1 MAGTTNSSGLNN
13 ILSSTNQVQT
23 TLPSWYD
30 TAQQN
35 VVNQAGSALGQA
47 PTFGNT
53 TAQGAVNTLQGQAN
67 PFTQA
72 QGSLNTIAQ
81 GAANP
86 WITDPTTGQV
96 TPNTQTAL
104 GGLFQAQN
112 QQLNQLM
119 PTALAPTQASGIGSG
134 GFGGL
139 RAQTA
144 VDTAKTN
151 ALSTLQA
158 QQMQAALQNQQTGAT
173 AGGALGNVGAQGITA
188 GLNTG
193 AAQMNAPFQGATN
206 YSNLINSVNVPAT
219 VSQQNQ
225 QSPLQMVSTLAGV
238 PTIGTNL
245 LNSIFGKASGTP
257 GTSGYVPAGFLQTL
271 QNAFGGSS
279 PTDVT
284 SVTGTGGAGTMLDPT
299 TGQIVPDPTYGTGAT
314 NTGTQAQDISNQAG
328 GTGMTQ
334 PDINASDSSNIYGI

>member
-1 MAGTTNSSGLNN
+1 MGSFTDNSFFIKLEH
-13 ILSSTNQVQT
+13 I
-23 TLPSWYD
+23 
-30 TAQQN
+30 
-35 VVNQAGSALGQA
+35 
-47 PTFGNT
+47 
-53 TAQGAVNTLQGQAN
+53 QAN

-119 PTALAPTQASGIGSG
+119 PTALAPTQANGIGSG

-158 QQMQAALQNQQTGAT
+158 QQMQAALQNQQTGAS
-173 AGGALGNVGAQGITA
+173 AAGALGNVGAQGITA
-188 GLNTG
+188 GLTTG

-225 QSPLQMVSTLAGV
+225 QSPLQMVSTLAGLPSV
-238 PTIGTNL
+238 GTNL
-245 LNSIFGKASGTP
+245 LNSIFGKGAGTP
-257 GTSGYVPAGFLQTL
+257 GTSGYIPAGFLPSW
-271 QNAFGGSS
+271 NSIFGGSDAAS
-279 PTDVT
+279 QAAANQDMANVNMGIVDP
-284 SVTGTGGAGTMLDPT
+284 TGGNTTYNPLPGTDTSLDQ
-299 TGQIVPDPTYGTGAT
+299 GEVG
-314 NTGTQAQDISNQAG
+314 
-328 GTGMTQ
+328 
-334 PDINASDSSNIYGI
+334 